1 MHRLAKSPCWGK
13 SAVKHAGTRWIIST
27 TFNLFL
33 ADADVHNSSSV
44 VRPGYFHL
52 KRSLTAGCDGT
63 ADPFISF
70 NSKCSHL
77 LLHPNSAAYSL
88 PPCYHLPCLPVR
100 RLCVCAR
107 CDLCHVYFFHAVRDA
122 EILAFSYLKVLC
134 VSVQIIY

>member
-1 MHRLAKSPCWGK
+1 MHHLIKSPCWGK
-13 SAVKHAGTRWIIST
+13 SAVKQAGTRWMIST

-44 VRPGYFHL
+44 VRPGCSHL
-52 KRSLTAGCDGT
+52 KHSLTAGCDGT
-63 ADPFISF
+63 ADPLISF

-107 CDLCHVYFFHAVRDA
+107 CDLCCVYFFHAVRGTR
-122 EILAFSYLKVLC
+122 AFQLSL
-134 VSVQIIY
+134 I